1 MKILFV
7 SESYYPYQSGVP
19 MVVKYLAEGLAVDNE
34 VTVATSISPTEEL
47 PVGDEYNVGCISG
60 VFFCGTT

>member
-1 MKILFV
+1 
-7 SESYYPYQSGVP
+7 

-47 PVGDEYNVGCISG
+47 PVGDEYNGVHIG

>member
-47 PVGDEYNVGCISG
+47 PVGMNIMGCISG